1 MTLRYNVSVKSD
13 IIILDSQ
20 SIIASIHCVDN
31 SSVRVT
37 WTDSHPVSL
46 KGRLLVGGPNWGCVD
61 GDGNEP
67 TSFYKRVGLIKK
79 QSFSTSKSLWTEFY
93 TTDSVLEECFNHAT
107 AHFKYEPPRGRAVKD
122 GRGKS
127 STSRR
132 KLLGFWSTL
141 KAGYKY
147 ATKKV
152 AKVAT
157 TVARVAKTVV
167 RKVKSVAKKV
177 VGASVKKLAEMAAGQ
192 RLPWKFE
199 KDKVSQSI
207 KDCVCLLLHTNTFQ
221 RCF

>member
-13 IIILDSQ
+13 VIILDSQ

-46 KGRLLVGGPNWGCVD
+46 KGRLLVGGPNWGCFD

-79 QSFSTSKSLWTEFY
+79 QSFSTSKSLWTEFH

-107 AHFKYEPPRGRAVKD
+107 AHFKYEPPRARATKD

-127 STSRR
+127 STSLR

-141 KAGYKY
+141 KAGVKY

-157 TVARVAKTVV
+157 TVVRVAKTVV